1 MCGHGHHARGHRAH
15 GFRGFGFGRGG
26 FPSRDE
32 WLERLQGYQ
41 QRLEEDLRNVQE
53 LIERLGP
60 PAPEERTN
68 V

>member
-1 MCGHGHHARGHRAH
+1 MCGHGRHGRAHSAH
-15 GFRGFGFGRGG
+15 GFRGFGRGG

-32 WLERLQGYQ
+32 WLERLQGYR